1 MNAAFTVPALALAG
15 CFISSAA
22 SAQDIPRYSAEA
34 YCREVSE
41 VSGGSSMIYGG
52 CIDMEQTAYNSLKRE
67 WAGLPIRARTYCDE
81 VARVSGGSYSIL
93 QGCIDMELDAANN
106 TPAFEY

>member
-1 MNAAFTVPALALAG
+1 MKSAFTAPVIALAG
-15 CFISSAA
+15 CFLAPAA
-22 SAQDIPRYSAEA
+22 FAQDIPRYSVEA
-34 YCREVSE
+34 HCQNVSE

-67 WAGLPIRARTYCDE
+67 WAGLPAKARDYCDE

-93 QGCIDMELDAANN
+93 KGCIDMELDAANN